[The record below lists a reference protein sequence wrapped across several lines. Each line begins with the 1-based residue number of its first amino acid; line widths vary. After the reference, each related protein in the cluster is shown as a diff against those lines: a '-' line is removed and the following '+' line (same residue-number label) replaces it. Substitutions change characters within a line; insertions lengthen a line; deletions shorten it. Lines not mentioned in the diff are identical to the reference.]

1 MKTNQT
7 PVQHRRQMDR
17 LHDADADATFISAD
31 GADKT
36 GFFGTSIIRLRY
48 QQQQHSANIVELL
61 PEEAL
66 KIVSVLSEAL
76 ASWAAFEVEQKREAY
91 LTERFHEQVNAQAK

>member
-7 PVQHRRQMDR
+7 PEQHRRQMDR
-17 LHDADADATFISAD
+17 LHDADADATLFPPTD
-31 GADKT
+31 TNTD
-36 GFFGTSIIRLRY
+36 FFGTSIIRLRY